1 MENENNVNYPS
12 TGASA
17 GFAIGFLVFYIVV
30 VFSMLGLFFKMPF

>member
-17 GFAIGFLVFYIVV
+17 GFAIGFLVF
-30 VFSMLGLFFKMPF
+30 FSVLGIFFKMPF

>member
-1 MENENNVNYPS
+1 MENENIVSYPS

-30 VFSMLGLFFKMPF
+30 VFSVLGLFFKLPF